1 MVQSWVLQCY
11 LVVDANANLFDESKM
26 SPNHKKR
33 QIPCLAWT
41 DWELFKLQF
50 RLYSNKV
57 TFNGSAVI
65 NMVFLSVTKY
75 TGWRQRRV
83 ALQLWVYLSNLL
95 GLKKKKTPKANNDR
109 QHEKLL
115 QEQVFLWKMSS
126 GILFDGGGEIKTDKV
141 LSLKKKKKI
150 SHNTSR
156 NSNMAQQWQQQS
168 FGVAAPLG
176 RYHGIKLLNTERLC
190 FLWSLNT
197 LRMTASS
204 ATNYWWHLL
213 NTVTPNTAVGA
224 APGLLCH
231 SWRQILPDVEQNTA
245 SAVQWSRC

>member
-95 GLKKKKTPKANNDR
+95 GLKKKQNTKSQQR
-109 QHEKLL
+109 QTAWEITTGASFSMEN
-115 QEQVFLWKMSS
+115 EQWDFVWRWRGNKNWQSS
-126 GILFDGGGEIKTDKV
+126 
-141 LSLKKKKKI
+141 LSKKKKKNLTI
-150 SHNTSR
+150 VAETVIWRSSGSNSH
-156 NSNMAQQWQQQS
+156 
-168 FGVAAPLG
+168 L
-176 RYHGIKLLNTERLC
+176 E
-190 FLWSLNT
+190 
-197 LRMTASS
+197 
-204 ATNYWWHLL
+204 
-213 NTVTPNTAVGA
+213 
-224 APGLLCH
+224 
-231 SWRQILPDVEQNTA
+231 
-245 SAVQWSRC
+245 